1 MRLAAYAMNT
11 RFELALYGEDRHR
24 LRAAGEQAIE
34 EILRIEKQLNRFDP
48 QSDVSYI
55 NSNAWCEEVKVE
67 AGLFDLLEQ
76 ARRINKL
83 TDGAFDISVTPL
95 MRAWGLSDG
104 RNGKVPSDSELQQAK
119 DISGMH
125 LVRLDS
131 ANQTVS
137 FEKNGVELD
146 LGAIGKGYAIERAVD
161 ILRECGVDSALI
173 HGGTSTIYAIGSRPD
188 MSMWKVLVSN
198 SDDYIKT
205 IELKDSSLSVSS
217 QSGKFF
223 LHDDIKYGHIID
235 PKSGI
240 PVNHTH
246 LAYAIGPSP
255 ILTDALSTALL
266 VMNKSL
272 CADMHET
279 ASPLQRCGLLA
290 WGTFVN
296 HRNGL
301 FRTMDNTSAMPKC

>member
-1 MRLAAYAMNT
+1 VRLAAYAMNT

-173 HGGTSTIYAIGSRPD
+173 HGGTSTIY
-188 MSMWKVLVSN
+188 V
-198 SDDYIKT
+198 
-205 IELKDSSLSVSS
+205 
-217 QSGKFF
+217 
-223 LHDDIKYGHIID
+223 
-235 PKSGI
+235 
-240 PVNHTH
+240 
-246 LAYAIGPSP
+246 
-255 ILTDALSTALL
+255 
-266 VMNKSL
+266 
-272 CADMHET
+272 
-279 ASPLQRCGLLA
+279 
-290 WGTFVN
+290 
-296 HRNGL
+296 
-301 FRTMDNTSAMPKC
+301 